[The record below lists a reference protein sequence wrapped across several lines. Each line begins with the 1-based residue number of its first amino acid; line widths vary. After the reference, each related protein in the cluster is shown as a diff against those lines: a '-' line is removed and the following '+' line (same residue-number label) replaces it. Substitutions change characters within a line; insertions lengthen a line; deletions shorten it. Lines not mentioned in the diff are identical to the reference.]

1 VVFPENERKPKKM
14 KTGYIVKLTQKN
26 TEDGSTQT
34 FYMGAD
40 GYVHTDTLIVTPYK
54 RYGNALNLIKR
65 ETQTSE
71 WLDIV
76 RVSEN
81 SCIEHNRW
89 VNTYE
94 VIPA

>member
-1 VVFPENERKPKKM
+1 MNKHERNNDK
-14 KTGYIVKLTQKN
+14 GYIVKLTQKD
-26 TEDGSTQT
+26 TEKGSVQT

-40 GYVHTDTLIVTPYK
+40 GYIHTDTLTITPYK

-65 ETQTSE
+65 ETETSE
-71 WLDIV
+71 YLSLV

-81 SCIEHNRW
+81 SCIECSRW
-89 VNTYE
+89 LNTYE

>member
-1 VVFPENERKPKKM
+1 MR
-14 KTGYIVKLTQKN
+14 TGYIVKLTQKN
-26 TEDGSTQT
+26 IENGYTQT

-40 GYVHTDTLIVTPYK
+40 GYVHTDTLIITPYK

-65 ETQTSE
+65 ETETHEYLSR
-71 WLDIV
+71 V

-81 SCIEHNRW
+81 SCIEYNRW
-89 VNTYE
+89 LNTYE